1 MSKAR
6 EITICHA
13 VCHALRPKQVL
24 GTFEI
29 EIPKAVFK
37 YNSSCTD
44 FKIFEVT
51 HIADVFVLFWLRV
64 WIVKVLLLIFF
75 VSFFL

>member
-1 MSKAR
+1 MSRSMSRSSAQTSSREFR
-6 EITICHA
+6 EIDS
-13 VCHALRPKQVL
+13 R
-24 GTFEI
+24 I
-29 EIPKAVFK
+29 EKPKAVFK

-44 FKIFEVT
+44 FKIFEVA

-75 VSFFL
+75 VSFFCE